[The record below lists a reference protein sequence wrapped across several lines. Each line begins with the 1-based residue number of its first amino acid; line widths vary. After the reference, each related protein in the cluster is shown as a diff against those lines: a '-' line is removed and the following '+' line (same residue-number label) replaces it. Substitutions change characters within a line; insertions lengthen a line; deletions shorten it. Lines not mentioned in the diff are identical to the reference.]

1 MKITLLADSLGFGGA
16 QRQIANLAVELKKHG
31 HEVEFIRYRKDDF
44 YRPILEKAG
53 IEPKL
58 VAHKYA
64 PVRMLKLKKAIKQ
77 SSPDAVI
84 SFLTVPNFYA
94 CMAAIGKHKWK
105 TVISERCAD
114 EPSFRD
120 KKQKILRAVQ
130 AKYADLIVCNSKC
143 AENLWKMYFPKASK
157 KVQTI
162 YNIIEVPD
170 IVAEERNDGKCRLVV
185 AARYETVKNLD
196 GMLKAVTLLSEEER
210 NKLEIHWYGKANVVD
225 AVDGVLGMGE
235 KYIKKNGLEECVL
248 LHPATDKIYPIMAE
262 ADFISLFSYREG
274 LPNAIIEGMTLKKP
288 VVMTR
293 ISDYSVLVDENN
305 GFLCNPDS
313 AESIAEAL
321 RKAINTNRDEREKM
335 GQISQEK
342 IKKICSREAV
352 YAQWDAIIKE

>member
-1 MKITLLADSLGFGGA
+1 MKVTLLADSLGFGGA

-64 PVRMLKLKKAIKQ
+64 PVRMMKLKKAIKQ

-105 TVISERCAD
+105 TIVSERCAD

-120 KKQKILRAVQ
+120 KKQRILRAVQ
-130 AKYADLIVCNSKC
+130 SKYADVIVCNSKC
-143 AENLWKMYFPKASK
+143 AENLWKVYFPKTIDK
-157 KVQTI
+157 LQTI
-162 YNIIEVPD
+162 YNIIEVPN
-170 IVAEERNDGKCRLVV
+170 IVSDERNDGKCRLVV

-196 GMLKAVTLLSEEER
+196 GMLKAVSLLSEEER
-210 NKLEIHWYGKANVVD
+210 NKLEIHWYGKANVAGAAD
-225 AVDGVLGMGE
+225 SVLRSGE
-235 KYIKKNGLEECVL
+235 IFIKQNGLEQCVF
-248 LHPATDKIYPIMAE
+248 LHPATDQIYPIMAE
-262 ADFISLFSYREG
+262 TDFVSLFSYMEG

-313 AESIAEAL
+313 ADSIADAL
-321 RKAINTNRDEREKM
+321 RKAINSNHEEREKM
-335 GQISQEK
+335 GQCSYEK
-342 IKKICSREAV
+342 IKKICSRDAV
-352 YAQWDAIIKE
+352 YAQWDAVIR